1 MIRSARKRI
10 DFKSATFC
18 FQLFSQ
24 TAFFSPRRN
33 VRKRIPRSLRGR
45 LFFTAS
51 SSGCEWYCLPVA
63 SQHHVDGR
71 SVDVAILRQI
81 TIREDV
87 FGNGFRAGVGAHLSA
102 IGVPMVL
109 HALLHAGHADGGP
122 HLCVYV
128 CVCVC
133 VRGSGSPWPIKVR
146 PRVGPSLPRQ
156 LGAAR
161 IPFGGP
167 PDHGQEVHQAADVRQ
182 PIGHTA
188 TTPQAPV
195 DLPLGPLV

>member
-1 MIRSARKRI
+1 MNQICAQTHRFQKGDVLFPFFFRRLPSSVREKCLETDSTLRFVAE
-10 DFKSATFC
+10 FC
-18 FQLFSQ
+18 TL
-24 TAFFSPRRN
+24 
-33 VRKRIPRSLRGR
+33 
-45 LFFTAS
+45 S

-87 FGNGFRAGVGAHLSA
+87 FGNGFRAGVGAHLPA

>member
-1 MIRSARKRI
+1 MFGNGFQAR
-10 DFKSATFC
+10 FGA
-18 FQLFSQ
+18 
-24 TAFFSPRRN
+24 A
-33 VRKRIPRSLRGR
+33 
-45 LFFTAS
+45 FFTAS

-87 FGNGFRAGVGAHLSA
+87 FGNGFRAGVGAHLPA

-167 PDHGQEVHQAADVRQ
+167 PDHGQESSPSRRR
-182 PIGHTA
+182 
-188 TTPQAPV
+188 APV
-195 DLPLGPLV
+195 DGPYGNQTAGTIRLAIRAAGLNDPLRQEGTWEAPIN